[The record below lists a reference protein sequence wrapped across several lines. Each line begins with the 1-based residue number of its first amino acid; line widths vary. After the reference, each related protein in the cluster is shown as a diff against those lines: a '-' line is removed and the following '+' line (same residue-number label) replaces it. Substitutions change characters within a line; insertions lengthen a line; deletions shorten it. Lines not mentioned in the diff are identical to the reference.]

1 MGTSFTPHRLGIDF
15 GTSNSAAGIY
25 VDGQPQLIEIEAGQ
39 TTLPTAVFFDFGT
52 RQMLLGRAANRA
64 LIDGQEGR
72 YMRSLKSILGTPLL
86 REERQFMNER
96 LSLMKIISRFL
107 RTIKTRAEASTG
119 LRFSH
124 ALSGRPV
131 HFHSADPGRDAQALK
146 DLQDCYLMAGFDDI
160 TFLHEPVA
168 AALTARHSGC
178 EGQLSLIV
186 DIGGGTSDFCL
197 FRPDRK
203 TTGINILASHG
214 VRVGGT
220 DFDRSISIDHV
231 MPLLGKGSALRNT
244 MGPGTMTAPNAIFNE
259 LATWEKIPFL
269 YTHEF
274 RRKTADF
281 LKYAV
286 EKPLFARLSAVLE
299 HELGHDMA
307 FAVEAGKIQVNR
319 TGQENAVIDLNLIEK
334 GLQADITTQAFE
346 YSLSDHVDKIRT
358 SALETLTLPGCQP
371 EQVDRVILVGGSSL
385 ITGVQR
391 AMQDIL
397 PRAQLQYSNAFTAI
411 IDGLAIA
418 TAQSSEQSPE

>member
-1 MGTSFTPHRLGIDF
+1 MGTSFTPHTLGIDF

-25 VDGQPQLIEIEAGQ
+25 VNGVPKLIEIEAGQ
-39 TTLPTAVFFDFGT
+39 TTLPTAVFFDFST
-52 RQMLLGRAANRA
+52 RRMLLGRAANKA
-64 LIDGQEGR
+64 LIEGQEGR
-72 YMRSLKSILGTPLL
+72 YMRSLKSILGTSLL
-86 REERQFMNER
+86 REERQFMGER
-96 LSLMKIISRFL
+96 LSLMEIISRFL

-119 LRFSH
+119 LPFTT

-131 HFHSADPGRDAQALK
+131 HFHSADPGRDAQALE
-146 DLQDCYLMAGFDDI
+146 DLKDCYLMAGFDDV
-160 TFLHEPVA
+160 TFLHEPEA
-168 AALTARHSGC
+168 AAISARHSGC

-197 FRPDRK
+197 FRPDTE
-203 TTGINILASHG
+203 TTGIKILASHG

-220 DFDRSISIDHV
+220 DFDRVLSIDHI

-274 RRKTADF
+274 RSKAADF
-281 LKYAV
+281 LQFAV
-286 EKPLFARLSAVLE
+286 QKPLFSRLSSVLE
-299 HELGHDMA
+299 HELGHDLA
-307 FAVEAGKIQVNR
+307 FAVEAGKIQANR
-319 TGQENAVIDLNLIEK
+319 AEQENILINLNLIEK
-334 GLQADITTQAFE
+334 GLQAGITIRNFE
-346 YSLSDHVDKIRT
+346 HSLSGHIDKIRT
-358 SALETLTLPGCQP
+358 CAQETLTLAGCQP

-391 AMQDIL
+391 AVQDIL
-397 PRAQLQYSNAFTAI
+397 PQAQLQHSNAFTAI

-418 TAQSSEQSPE
+418 SAQPSG